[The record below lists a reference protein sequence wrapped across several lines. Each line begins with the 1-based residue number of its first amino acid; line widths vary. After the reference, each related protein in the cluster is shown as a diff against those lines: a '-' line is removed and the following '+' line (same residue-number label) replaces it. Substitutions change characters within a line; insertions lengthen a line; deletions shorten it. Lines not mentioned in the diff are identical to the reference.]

1 MRGIHLSLQRRLPAD
16 GGFSITEV
24 LVAMM
29 VFALMSIG
37 LAYGITNALVLTQ
50 ESRARQTALN
60 LASQDLDQLRSLAN
74 PFEIRSTATDE
85 RLESTV
91 GRQKYVLTRT
101 TQWVDSA
108 GNSSSCGTDGTTLA
122 YKSITSTVTWQNGKG
137 KPLSVALDTLVAPNS
152 RINADGTGAILITIR
167 NAAGTGAA
175 GIPVTIAANPG
186 GGGAT
191 VKQPAPTD
199 GSGCTYALQVQPGT
213 YTVSASTP
221 GGIDTTQQDVATNK
235 TVTVAAGTDAA
246 VTFTYDQAHT
256 FQVDYA
262 TSYPGGT
269 AKLPTNLSTTLYN
282 GVGGS
287 SVFPGTPK
295 TIKAFPYQDG
305 YQFMAGAYVSADG
318 GGSATCL
325 SPNPG
330 KWTTA
335 TNGAIGQ
342 APVAID
348 AAAGVVDSVSK
359 KVTVPMGIV
368 VVPVDKDY
376 PYITAV
382 SDSAAPDFDP
392 GCNAPDPKTLTFSGI
407 TAGNVGIALPY
418 GTWSLYETK
427 SPGSTASSNSKNIVQ
442 TASNKITYP
451 NGGGQTNNAGFLVF
465 KWGDTVT
472 LDPRKAP

>member
-1 MRGIHLSLQRRLPAD
+1 MSRIHAALTRRLAAD
-16 GGFSITEV
+16 SGFTITEV

-29 VFALMSIG
+29 VFAVMSIG
-37 LAYGITNALVLTQ
+37 LAYGITNALLLTQ
-50 ESRARQTALN
+50 ESRSRQTALN
-60 LASQDLDQLRSLAN
+60 LASQDLDKLRSLAN
-74 PFEIRSTATDE
+74 PFEIRSTTGDTE
-85 RLESTV
+85 QPFTV
-91 GRQKYVLTRT
+91 GQQDYTLSRT

-108 GNSSSCGTDGTTLA
+108 GRSSSCGTDGTTLA
-122 YKSITSTVTWQNGKG
+122 YKSITSTVSWKSGRG
-137 KPLSVALDTLVAPNS
+137 KPLSVSLDTLIAPSS
-152 RINADGTGAILITIR
+152 RINADGTGAILVTIR

-175 GIPVTIAANPG
+175 GVPVTITANPG
-186 GGGAT
+186 GGGAAVT
-191 VKQPAPTD
+191 APAVTD
-199 GSGCTYALQVQPGT
+199 GSGCTYALKVQPGT

-221 GGIDTTQQDVATNK
+221 GGIDSSQQEVAKNQN
-235 TVTVAAGTDAA
+235 VSVSAGTDAA

-256 FQVDYA
+256 FQVAYG

-269 AKLPTNLSTTLYN
+269 AKLPTNLTTTLYN

-287 SVFPGTPK
+287 SFFAGTPT

-305 YQFMAGAYVSADG
+305 YQVMAGAYVDADG
-318 GGSATCL
+318 GGTATCL

-342 APVAID
+342 APEAVD
-348 AAAGVVDSVSK
+348 AAAGVADPPGK
-359 KVTVPMGIV
+359 RVTVPMGIV
-368 VVPVDKDY
+368 TVPIDSGY

-392 GCNAPDPKTLTFSGI
+392 GCNAPSPKTLTFSGLA
-407 TAGNVGIALPY
+407 AGNATIALPY

-427 SPGSTASSNSKNIVQ
+427 ALGSTASSNSKNLVQ
-442 TASNKITYP
+442 TASSKITYP
-451 NGGGQTNNAGFLVF
+451 NGGGQTNNAGFLVV

-472 LDPRKAP
+472 LDPRKVP